1 MTQVKRKPPLPAL
14 MSRQGVVFDI
24 AGDVTVS
31 QSDSSP
37 ILISLTGV

>member
-24 AGDVTVS
+24 AGDVTA
-31 QSDSSP
+31 QSDSPP
-37 ILISLTGV
+37 ILISLTGF